1 MSKLYTEY
9 EVRILLKDLL
19 GLDKSV
25 NDAIDSLEPIEL
37 PTLEDISE
45 VAMVVY
51 GFNHISLHHQAKDV
65 KDVLQYKAFKRGA
78 KWMRDKI
85 KGGNNE

>member
-25 NDAIDSLEPIEL
+25 NEAIDSLEPIEL
-37 PTLEDISE
+37 PTDEEIEDKSNKLG
-45 VAMVVY
+45 Y
-51 GFNHISLHHQAKDV
+51 GSSSVGIVQKNFQL
-65 KDVLQYKAFKRGA
+65 GA

-85 KGGNNE
+85 K